1 VRVRPSSTIQTWSCC
16 AAVRTRARLRRIAG
30 ALLFLVTAVCA
41 PQAVADPNALWAIV
55 NGQCVPG
62 QQNNGD
68 PAPCALVDLD
78 GGEPGGYAVLKD
90 LVGAS
95 QFLLIPTARV
105 PGIESPEMLAA
116 DAPNYFADAWRAR
129 SFVEQRAGRELP
141 RDWLS
146 LAINSADA
154 RSQDQ
159 LHIHVDCVRADVRRA
174 LSAHADDIGATWRP
188 FPEPLAGQQ
197 YRAMSIR
204 AEELDTAN
212 PFRLLAD
219 NLPAVDSMGAQS
231 LAVVGDT
238 DADGR
243 PGFVLLAGRADITR
257 PGSGHGEDL
266 QDHVSCPPPAEV
278 MCK

>member
-1 VRVRPSSTIQTWSCC
+1 MRPSSTIQTWSCC
-16 AAVRTRARLRRIAG
+16 AAVPTRAWLRRIAG
-30 ALLFLVTAVCA
+30 SLVAVLATAACA
-41 PQAVADPNALWAIV
+41 PQAVADPNALWTIV
-55 NGQCVPG
+55 NGQCVPD
-62 QQNNGD
+62 QRNNGD

-78 GGEPGGYAVLKD
+78 GGEPRGYAVLKD
-90 LVGAS
+90 LVGTT
-95 QFLLIPTARV
+95 QYLLIPTERV
-105 PGIESPEMLAA
+105 PGIESPQILAV

-159 LHIHVDCVRADVRRA
+159 LHIHVDCVRADVRQA
-174 LSAHADDIGATWRP
+174 LTVHADDIGATWRP
-188 FPEPLAGQQ
+188 FPETLAGQQ

-204 AEELDTAN
+204 GEELEAVN

-219 NLPAVDSMGAQS
+219 GLPAGDTMGAQS
-231 LAVVGDT
+231 LVVVGNT
-238 DADGR
+238 GADGR
-243 PGFVLLAGRADITR
+243 PGFVLLAGRADAAT

-266 QDHVSCPPPAEV
+266 QDHFACPPPAEV
-278 MCK
+278 MGK

>member
-1 VRVRPSSTIQTWSCC
+1 VSSTIPTLSCC
-16 AAVRTRARLRRIAG
+16 AAVPTRAWLRRIAVSL
-30 ALLFLVTAVCA
+30 AAVLATAVCA

-55 NGQCVPG
+55 NGQCVPD
-62 QQNNGD
+62 QRNNGD

-78 GGEPGGYAVLKD
+78 GGEPHGYAVLKD
-90 LVGAS
+90 LVGTT
-95 QFLLIPTARV
+95 QYLLIPTERV
-105 PGIESPEMLAA
+105 GGIESSQILAA

-159 LHIHVDCVRADVRRA
+159 LHIHIDCVRADVRQV
-174 LSAHADDIGATWRP
+174 LIAHADDFGTTWQRLP
-188 FPEPLAGQQ
+188 VTLAGQQ
-197 YRAMSIR
+197 YQAMAISGQ
-204 AEELDTAN
+204 ELDAVN

-219 NLPAVDSMGAQS
+219 GLPAGDSMGAQS
-231 LAVVGDT
+231 LVVVGHNG
-238 DADGR
+238 ADGR
-243 PGFVLLAGRADITR
+243 PGFVLLAGRADAAS

-266 QDHVSCPPPAEV
+266 QDHVACPPPAQV
-278 MCK
+278 MGK

>member
-1 VRVRPSSTIQTWSCC
+1 LCC
-16 AAVRTRARLRRIAG
+16 AAVRTRGRLRSVAG
-30 ALLFLVTAVCA
+30 ALLLVATAACA
-41 PQAVADPNALWAIV
+41 PQALGDPNALWAIV

-68 PAPCALVDLD
+68 PAPCALVDLG
-78 GGEPGGYAVLKD
+78 GGEPRGYAVLKD
-90 LVGAS
+90 LVGAT

-105 PGIESPEMLAA
+105 PGIESPQILAA

-159 LHIHVDCVRADVRRA
+159 LHIHVDCVRAGVREA
-174 LSAHADDIGATWRP
+174 LAAHADDIGATWRP
-188 FPEPLAGQQ
+188 FPETLAGQR

-204 AEELDTAN
+204 AQELDGVN
-212 PFRLLAD
+212 PFQLLAD
-219 NLPAVDSMGAQS
+219 DLPAGDSMGAQS
-231 LAVVGDT
+231 LVVVGDD
-238 DADGR
+238 DADGW
-243 PGFVLLAGRADITR
+243 PGFVLLAGRADVTR

-266 QDHVSCPPPAEV
+266 QDHVACPPPAEV
-278 MCK
+278 MGK